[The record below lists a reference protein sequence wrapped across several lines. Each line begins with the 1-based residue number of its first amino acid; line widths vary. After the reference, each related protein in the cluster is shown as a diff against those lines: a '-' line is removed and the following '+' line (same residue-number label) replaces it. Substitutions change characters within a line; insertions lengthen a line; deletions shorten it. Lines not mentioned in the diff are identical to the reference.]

1 MPQLE
6 RDSGSGA
13 VIIKYNESEL
23 EDHIGYRLIKL
34 EKRFDKLER
43 KVEELELL
51 VRKVV
56 EKFYI

>member
-23 EDHIGYRLIKL
+23 EDHIGYRLMKL

-43 KVEELELL
+43 KVEELEVL

>member
-6 RDSGSGA
+6 RDAGSGA
-13 VIIKYNESEL
+13 VIIKYSESEL
-23 EDHIGYRLIKL
+23 EDHIGYRLMKL
-34 EKRFDKLER
+34 EKRFDNLER

-51 VRKVV
+51 VRKVI

>member
-6 RDSGSGA
+6 RDAGSGA
-13 VIIKYNESEL
+13 VIIKYGEKEL
-23 EDHIGYRLIKL
+23 EDHIGYRLMKL
-34 EKRFDKLER
+34 EKRFDKLEG

-51 VRKVV
+51 VMKVV

>member
-13 VIIKYNESEL
+13 VIIKYSESEL
-23 EDHIGYRLIKL
+23 EDHIGYRLMKL

-51 VRKVV
+51 VRKMV